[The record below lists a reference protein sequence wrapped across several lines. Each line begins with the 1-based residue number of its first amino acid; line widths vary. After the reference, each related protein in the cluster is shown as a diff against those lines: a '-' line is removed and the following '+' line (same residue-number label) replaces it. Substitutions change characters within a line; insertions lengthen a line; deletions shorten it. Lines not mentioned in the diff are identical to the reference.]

1 MKSDVLSLTDFT
13 FLAEISTV
21 IFMTVFFGALYWIF
35 RPGAKAAYTAMSLMP
50 LDDQNPI
57 ESVD

>member
-21 IFMTVFFGALYWIF
+21 IFVSVFLGALYWIF
-35 RPGAKAAYTAMSLMP
+35 RPGAKAAYAARSLMP